1 MNHFDTLY
9 RALIDYRKNTLDD
22 RECKT
27 QRSAVIT
34 ANNEEDIIE
43 ITRKNCIVEKDWI
56 EAIENGLVFIEKA
69 IKEERQFIR
78 SNGEVIPIEKVKR
91 TSKDSVEHLARHSN
105 LFTREPEEG
114 EDLVPDQLYTVER
127 LSDFAVYENRFLYML
142 LCYLRDFIG
151 MRYEKIVELT
161 NTYKGNMVMNK
172 AITESNRRIT
182 YAVKLEEERKNDD
195 YLRAHN
201 SAQAEIDRILTIY
214 KAVTLYLATPLMVE
228 VGKSPMLKPPIVR
241 TNVLKM
247 NRNFNEA
254 LRLYEFI
261 AAYDRDGYE
270 IKTDVKTVSP
280 FVGTVADEIAETVE
294 LSLFL
299 AYEHG
304 LGIKDHFKANYER
317 EEEKRRKEEQQ
328 KLAEQIKNIGR
339 HLKESGLSLEEYILL
354 LEKRIRGL
362 EKEEEALA
370 TARITID
377 SLQAEIE
384 NFKEELQQSQNAVKE
399 LGEEIVRLNQKYVDD
414 MAAAEEEHK
423 ERVRALTEEHERRI
437 DELQSEYEA
446 SVQALNEAHEEQ
458 IQTLNEMHES
468 DMESL
473 RESLETETNT
483 LREQLSRITEAKRKA
498 DEDYA
503 RNLTEAK
510 KNYQSELKR
519 LNDENLARAGEL
531 RAEITAGVRRLD
543 ALKDEYKALEEKKLL
558 ADGRLNAL
566 RAEHGLMG
574 AADDFST
581 KEKTDELE
589 RQYRVFK
596 KFFKAEWRK
605 TRRKIW
611 QEIFSKLK
619 SGMNT
624 DEIKAE
630 TAEEKPIEQPT
641 ATEQS
646 EAKTEEIPQTNT
658 VEETK
663 PTKEKKIK
671 EKEENANT
679 DDWYV

>member
-9 RALIDYRKNTLDD
+9 RALIDYRKNTLEN

-27 QRSAVIT
+27 QRSAIIT
-34 ANNEEDIIE
+34 ANSDDDLIE

-127 LSDFAVYENRFLYML
+127 LSDYAVYENRFLYML

-172 AITESNRRIT
+172 SIAESNRRVT
-182 YAVKLEEERKNDD
+182 YEVKLEEERKNDD
-195 YLRAHN
+195 YLREHN

-228 VGKSPMLKPPIVR
+228 VGKAPMLKPPIVR

-270 IKTDVKTVSP
+270 IKTDVRTVSP
-280 FVGTVADEIAETVE
+280 FVGSVADEIAETVE

-299 AYEHG
+299 TYEHG

-328 KLAEQIKNIGR
+328 KLAEQIKNVGR
-339 HLKESGLSLEEYILL
+339 HLKESGLSFEEYILL

-362 EKEEEALA
+362 EKEEEELA
-370 TARITID
+370 SARITID
-377 SLQAEIE
+377 KLQVEIE
-384 NFKEELQQSQNAVKE
+384 NFKEELRQSQNAVRE
-399 LGEEIVRLNQKYVDD
+399 LGEEIVRLNQKYIDD
-414 MAAAEEEHK
+414 MAAAEAEHREK
-423 ERVRALTEEHERRI
+423 VRLLEEEHERRI
-437 DELQSEYEA
+437 DELQTEYEENVA
-446 SVQALNEAHEEQ
+446 A
-458 IQTLNEMHES
+458 LNEMHEQRIQS
-468 DMESL
+468 LNEEHEAELTSL
-473 RESLETETNT
+473 REAFEAETGA
-483 LREQLSRITEAKRKA
+483 LRDQLARLTEAKRKA
-498 DEDYA
+498 DEEYA

-510 KNYQSELKR
+510 NNYQSEIKR

-531 RAEITAGVRRLD
+531 RAEISAGVKRLE
-543 ALKDEYKALEEKKLL
+543 ALKDEYNALEEKKLL

-589 RQYRVFK
+589 RQYYVFK

-605 TRRKIW
+605 TRKKIW
-611 QEIFSKLK
+611 QEIFSKLR
-619 SGMNT
+619 SGMKA
-624 DEIKAE
+624 DEIKAQE
-630 TAEEKPIEQPT
+630 TGETLAEPAAEEKQQP
-641 ATEQS
+641 S
-646 EAKTEEIPQTNT
+646 ETPQTET
-658 VEETK
+658 VETQTSTE
-663 PTKEKKIK
+663 P
-671 EKEENANT
+671 
-679 DDWYV
+679 DDWDV